1 MAIILF
7 DPESRRSLL
16 PLSET
21 RAIAD
26 IRLGILTQRERW
38 EMMTGQKVYVATV
51 PYLRCLYEAIPPG
64 EHTYIDA
71 RAIAHESNVAPIL
84 QLPAGGALQ
93 QEGKVWAVRTVSG
106 DDDVAMLAAHPDKFS
121 SKEVPVQ
128 LLIHPWQI
136 IEWNRDLLIQD
147 FSRITAGRLSEP
159 IPEQVYC
166 THPEN
171 VFIEQGAVLA
181 PCWLNASDGP
191 IYIGAQAT
199 ILEGSAI
206 RGPFAMCAGSVVKMQ
221 SSIYAATTLGPFS
234 TAGGEIKNTLI
245 MGYSNKAHHGYLGDA
260 VIGEWC
266 NLGAGATNSNVKNTA
281 GIVQI
286 WDFHTRQYVPVGQKC
301 GVIMGDYCTIAIQS
315 AMNTGSMYGTC
326 CNVFGT
332 GLLPTILESGS
343 WGVNGTHY
351 QLPKAIASIN
361 NWKQLKGK
369 SFTAAEMSVL
379 EHIFAQR

>member
-1 MAIILF
+1 
-7 DPESRRSLL
+7 
-16 PLSET
+16 
-21 RAIAD
+21 
-26 IRLGILTQRERW
+26 
-38 EMMTGQKVYVATV
+38 
-51 PYLRCLYEAIPPG
+51 
-64 EHTYIDA
+64 
-71 RAIAHESNVAPIL
+71 
-84 QLPAGGALQ
+84 
-93 QEGKVWAVRTVSG
+93 
-106 DDDVAMLAAHPDKFS
+106 
-121 SKEVPVQ
+121 
-128 LLIHPWQI
+128 
-136 IEWNRDLLIQD
+136 
-147 FSRITAGRLSEP
+147 
-159 IPEQVYC
+159 
-166 THPEN
+166 
-171 VFIEQGAVLA
+171 
-181 PCWLNASDGP
+181 
-191 IYIGAQAT
+191 
-199 ILEGSAI
+199 
-206 RGPFAMCAGSVVKMQ
+206 
-221 SSIYAATTLGPFS
+221 
-234 TAGGEIKNTLI
+234 

>member
-38 EMMTGQKVYVATV
+38 ERMTGEKVYVATV

-71 RAIAHESNVAPIL
+71 CVMAHASHLEPVM
-84 QLPAGGALQ
+84 QLSSGAALQ
-93 QEGKVWAVRTVSG
+93 WEGKIWACRTIL
-106 DDDVAMLAAHPDKFS
+106 DDHDAARLSEHTGRFS
-121 SKEVPVQ
+121 SREVPVQ

-136 IEWNRDLLIQD
+136 MEWNKEQLIQD
-147 FSRITAGRLSEP
+147 FSLITAGRLSEP
-159 IPEQVYC
+159 VPEQVYC

-171 VFIEQGAVLA
+171 IFIEKGAALA
-181 PCWLNASDGP
+181 PCYLNATEGP
-191 IYIGAQAT
+191 IYIGHNAT
-199 ILEGSAI
+199 ILEGAAI
-206 RGPFAMCAGSVVKMQ
+206 RGPFAMCTGSVVKMQ
-221 SSIYAATTLGPFS
+221 SSIYGATTLGPYCVG
-234 TAGGEIKNTLI
+234 GGEIKHSLM
-245 MGYSNKAHHGYLGDA
+245 MGYSNKAHQGYLGDA

-281 GIVQI
+281 GIVSV
-286 WDFHTRQYVPVGQKC
+286 WDFHTSQYMPVGQKC
-301 GVIMGDYCTIAIQS
+301 GVIMGDYCTVAIQS

-332 GLLPTILESGS
+332 GLLPTIIESGS
-343 WGVNGTHY
+343 WGVNGTRY
-351 QLPKAIASIN
+351 QLPKAIAAIS

-369 SFTAAEMSVL
+369 SFTADEISVL